1 MMKENSVKAIWT
13 NEMHEDLIKQK
24 SLNLDFEKHLVS
36 TLKAEFRKNKINK
49 IFKKKN

>member
-1 MMKENSVKAIWT
+1 MKETSVKAIWT

-49 IFKKKN
+49 IFKSMN